1 MLAVLLISLVSI
13 AAVLLFV
20 FAPAWFPVAISPE
33 AVLYDSQFHLNLIL
47 LGGLFVLAQVLLA
60 LSLLHKRRP
69 SHRRG
74 YPVVEASWAVLIALL
89 FAFLGV
95 TGARGWSGS
104 RLGPAQPAE
113 AIEVYAQQF
122 AWHFRYTGA
131 DGKFGK
137 TDIALINDAA
147 MNPLGLVPG
156 DPAGQDDVV
165 TASLRVPVGRPVV
178 LTLHSRDV
186 IHDFFV
192 RELRL
197 KQDIV
202 PGMDIPY
209 RFQADRIGHFEIA
222 CAELCGLGHSQMHG
236 LMEVMSESDYQAWKR
251 AQIRP

>member
-1 MLAVLLISLVSI
+1 
-13 AAVLLFV
+13 
-20 FAPAWFPVAISPE
+20 
-33 AVLYDSQFHLNLIL
+33 
-47 LGGLFVLAQVLLA
+47 
-60 LSLLHKRRP
+60 
-69 SHRRG
+69 
-74 YPVVEASWAVLIALL
+74 
-89 FAFLGV
+89 
-95 TGARGWSGS
+95 
-104 RLGPAQPAE
+104 
-113 AIEVYAQQF
+113 
-122 AWHFRYTGA
+122 
-131 DGKFGK
+131 
-137 TDIALINDAA
+137 
-147 MNPLGLVPG
+147 
-156 DPAGQDDVV
+156 VV